1 MIRLPTIFALTAAL
15 SVAGPSLFAQLAGTT
30 GQPDRSQ
37 TQSPKVQR
45 VGETAGELGISRG
58 SQLIGLHVFDPSGAA
73 IGEIKDL
80 AIDSSGRVTA
90 VLAREGGGFTG
101 VPLTSLTP
109 QLGPARAQPGTTQT
123 GAAQRAAGT
132 SMGVGAQRSQTS
144 NVDRF
149 VFSGDVNRLRS
160 APALQDAAR
169 LDESWMRATAEHFG
183 VATGAAGTTGTNGTA
198 TPQPGPAAAGRVA
211 TATGQQVRPALG
223 FQSLMSRRLNSIS
236 GQRVGE
242 FRDVA
247 IDLRTGQAPF
257 IVFGRSG
264 TNATTGEVL
273 HGAGFDAFTFNDPS
287 TALMDIDPGTL
298 DRSPGLDIGQLPSE
312 PTLRLEGRTPRATTP
327 AGTTRPGAG
336 EGATQPTTPTRP
348 GSGDSGTRP
357 SNPPSGGTN
366 PR

>member
-1 MIRLPTIFALTAAL
+1 MTRLPIVLALTAAF
-15 SVAGPSLFAQLAGTT
+15 SVAGPSLCAQLAGTT

-37 TQSPKVQR
+37 TQSPKIQR
-45 VGETAGELGISRG
+45 AGESAGELGISRG

-80 AIDSSGRVTA
+80 GIDSSGRVTA

-109 QLGPARAQPGTTQT
+109 QLAPPAAQPGTTQT

-132 SMGVGAQRSQTS
+132 SMGVGAQRSQTA

-169 LDESWMRATAEHFG
+169 LDEAWMRATAEHFG
-183 VATGAAGTTGTNGTA
+183 VGATGTTGTNGTA

-211 TATGQQVRPALG
+211 TATAQQVRPALG
-223 FQSLMSRRLNSIS
+223 FQSLMSRRLNTIS

-247 IDLRTGQAPF
+247 IDLRSGQAPF
-257 IVFGRSG
+257 IVFGRPG
-264 TNATTGEVL
+264 TGTTGEVL
-273 HGAGFDAFTFNDPS
+273 HGAGFDAFSFNDPS
-287 TALMDIDPGTL
+287 TAFMDIDTGTL
-298 DRSPGLDIGQLPSE
+298 DRSPGLDIGQLPSQ
-312 PTLRLEGRTPRATTP
+312 PSLRLEGRAPRATTP
-327 AGTTRPGAG
+327 AGGSRPGTG
-336 EGATQPTTPTRP
+336 ERAPAPAPTTPR
-348 GSGDSGTRP
+348 
-357 SNPPSGGTN
+357 PSGGTT

>member
-1 MIRLPTIFALTAAL
+1 MTRLPIVLALTASL
-15 SVAGPSLFAQLAGTT
+15 TLAGPSLFAQLAGTT

-37 TQSPKVQR
+37 TQSAKVQR
-45 VGETAGELGISRG
+45 VGETSGELGISRG
-58 SQLIGLHVFDPSGAA
+58 SQLIGRHVVDPSGAT

-90 VLAREGGGFTG
+90 VLSREGGGFTG
-101 VPLTSLTP
+101 VPLSSLTP
-109 QLGPARAQPGTTQT
+109 QLAPAAGTAQT
-123 GAAQRAAGT
+123 GAAQRADT
-132 SMGVGAQRSQTS
+132 SMGAGTQTSQTS

-149 VFSGDVNRLRS
+149 VFSGDLSRLRS
-160 APALQDAAR
+160 APVLQDPAR
-169 LDESWMRATAEHFG
+169 LDEAWMRATAEHFG
-183 VATGAAGTTGTNGTA
+183 VGATGATGTTGTA
-198 TPQPGPAAAGRVA
+198 ARPGPATAGRVA

-257 IVFGRSG
+257 IVFGRPG
-264 TNATTGEVL
+264 TGTTSGEVF

-287 TALMDIDPGTL
+287 TALMDIDPGAL
-298 DRSPGLDIGQLPSE
+298 DRSPGIDIARLPSE
-312 PTLRLEGRTPRATTP
+312 PSLRLEGRAPRATTP
-327 AGTTRPGAG
+327 AGASTRPGAG
-336 EGATQPTTPTRP
+336 ESGTKPATPRP
-348 GSGDSGTRP
+348 ASGSGTRP
-357 SNPPSGGTN
+357 STPRPSTPPSGGTT